1 MKLLDEVT
9 EAYFGSKGEAFARKT
24 RERIHWICSQAKGQN
39 VLDIGCSQGITE
51 IILAREGK
59 MAVGIDIEPSAIE
72 YAKTSLCKQSE
83 FVQANVIYEACSI
96 FDYHSEILFDTV
108 ILSEVLDHFSSS
120 ASLLERVSEFMKQD
134 SILII
139 TVPFGIN
146 DYIDHKK
153 TYYLFNLLDEL
164 TPYFSVFEVK
174 FFGKW
179 IGVVAEKSHGKIS
192 SVNHE
197 RMIRK
202 LEKQFYSIER
212 SLVDSLFEKSSQ
224 YDKLDKQYRE
234 VISNLEELKRENIDL
249 KRKLK
254 TLEAESVDLV
264 RNTKEKDVAR
274 LEQKIDEL
282 TTSLEKSEECL
293 VEKNKMILKRINSEE
308 ETLTQYKDAIFRYNQ
323 LEARYAN
330 ISKKYDL
337 LSKAKLGK
345 LTLAYWKYKKR
356 IPNDF

>member
-1 MKLLDEVT
+1 MKSLDEVT
-9 EAYFGSKGEAFARKT
+9 EAYFGNKGEAFARKT

-59 MAVGIDIEPSAIE
+59 KAVGIDIEPAAIE

-83 FVQANVIYEACSI
+83 SVQANVTYEACSI

-108 ILSEVLDHFSSS
+108 ILSEVLEHFSSS
-120 ASLLERVSEFMKQD
+120 ASLLERVSEFMKQE

-153 TYYLFNLLDEL
+153 TYYLFNLLDDL
-164 TPYFSVFEVK
+164 IPYFSVFDVK

-179 IGVVAEKSHGKIS
+179 IGVVAEKKPGEIPL
-192 SVNHE
+192 VNQDRLIKE
-197 RMIRK
+197 
-202 LEKQFYSIER
+202 LETQFYAIER
-212 SLVDSLFEKSSQ
+212 SLIDSLSEKSNQ
-224 YDKLDKQYRE
+224 YAKLNTQYRE
-234 VISNLEELKRENIDL
+234 VMSTIEELKRENIEL
-249 KRKLK
+249 KRKIK
-254 TLEAESVDLV
+254 TLEAESADLV
-264 RNTKEKDVAR
+264 RNNKENDVAS
-274 LEQKIDEL
+274 LEKKIAEL
-282 TTSLEKSEECL
+282 TRSLEKSEESL
-293 VEKNKMILKRINSEE
+293 MEKNEIILKRIKSEE
-308 ETLTQYKDAIFRYNQ
+308 ETLSKYKDAIFQYNQ

-345 LTLAYWKYKKR
+345 LTLKYWKYKKR
-356 IPNDF
+356 IPKDF